1 MAIVFSKI
9 KLTTDTLEAQFFACG
24 SVKEAEE
31 LDSYTL
37 YHEFIDELDSKTEI
51 DVHVD
56 THIYGEG
63 ELLIATPEEMAYITI
78 RHRDDPNFLSRC
90 KKIDESD
97 FRFAYSPEEFFG
109 LKM

>member
-24 SVKEAEE
+24 IVKKAED
-31 LDSYTL
+31 LDPYTR
-37 YHEFIDELDSKTEI
+37 YHEFLDELDSETEI

-63 ELLIATPEEMAYITI
+63 EHLIATPEEMAYITI
-78 RHRDDPNFLSRC
+78 RHGDDLNFLSRC
-90 KKIDESD
+90 EKIDESD
-97 FRFAYSPEEFFG
+97 FRFAYRLEELFG
-109 LKM
+109 LTM